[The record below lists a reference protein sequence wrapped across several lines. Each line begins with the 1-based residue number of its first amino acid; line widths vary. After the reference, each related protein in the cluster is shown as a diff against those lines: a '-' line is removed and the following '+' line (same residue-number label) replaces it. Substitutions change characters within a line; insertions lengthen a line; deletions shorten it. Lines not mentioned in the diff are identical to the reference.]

1 MMIMILAFLESCK
14 LRRIL
19 IQVAPTRV
27 MVWPPQIKGTYENY
41 GISTLISI
49 SIQFTVSITFTLLS
63 KYFIHIFFFTVEVE
77 ANFRPIYYI
86 DVIHV
91 PQVWIGGKFST
102 NIYKGPGSIRNP
114 LNLLSVMTLN
124 FVTEKKIVTK
134 MSSLWI
140 LQATV
145 LQSIRWVEYEWSW
158 VWVHQSLKFFFIFAL
173 FFSGW
178 KERISTCQIFTRTR
192 WAFGH
197 FYCSTEPS
205 RYRLPWLFYRA
216 YPSWRTD
223 QKVSCMSCKI

>member
-140 LQATV
+140 LLATV
-145 LQSIRWVEYEWSW
+145 LQSIRWVRMVVGLSP
-158 VWVHQSLKFFFIFAL
+158 VADIFFLFFAL
-173 FFSGW
+173 FFFRLKRKNFDLSDFYTNALS
-178 KERISTCQIFTRTR
+178 I
-192 WAFGH
+192 WAF
-197 FYCSTEPS
+197 
-205 RYRLPWLFYRA
+205 LLLD
-216 YPSWRTD
+216 RT
-223 QKVSCMSCKI
+223 KSI

>member
-14 LRRIL
+14 LRRIP

-49 SIQFTVSITFTLLS
+49 SIQFIVSITFTLLS
-63 KYFIHIFFFTVEVE
+63 KYFIHFFYFTVEVE

-145 LQSIRWVEYEWSW
+145 LQSIRWVRMVVGLSPSVAEIFFYFCS
-158 VWVHQSLKFFFIFAL
+158 FFFRLKRKNFDLSDFYTNAL
-173 FFSGW
+173 S
-178 KERISTCQIFTRTR
+178 I
-192 WAFGH
+192 WAF
-197 FYCSTEPS
+197 
-205 RYRLPWLFYRA
+205 LLLD
-216 YPSWRTD
+216 RT
-223 QKVSCMSCKI
+223 KSI

>member
-173 FFSGW
+173 FFFQVEK
-178 KERISTCQIFTRTR
+178 KEFRLVRFLHERVEHLGIFIARQNQVDIGCHGY
-192 WAFGH
+192 FIVH
-197 FYCSTEPS
+197 I
-205 RYRLPWLFYRA
+205 LPDGLTKR
-216 YPSWRTD
+216 
-223 QKVSCMSCKI
+223 